1 MHSVVYGM
9 QNFRQNVVIVLGG
22 YPKNQQQ
29 KTMHTN
35 PNYNLLELKINQER
49 RVPK

>member
-1 MHSVVYGM
+1 MHCVAYVM
-9 QNFRQNVVIVLGG
+9 QNFRENVAIVLGR

-29 KTMHTN
+29 KTMHAN

-49 RVPK
+49 RVSK

>member
-1 MHSVVYGM
+1 MHCVAYVM
-9 QNFRQNVVIVLGG
+9 QNFRENVAIVLGG

-29 KTMHTN
+29 KTMHAN

-49 RVPK
+49 RVFK

>member
-1 MHSVVYGM
+1 MHSVVYVM